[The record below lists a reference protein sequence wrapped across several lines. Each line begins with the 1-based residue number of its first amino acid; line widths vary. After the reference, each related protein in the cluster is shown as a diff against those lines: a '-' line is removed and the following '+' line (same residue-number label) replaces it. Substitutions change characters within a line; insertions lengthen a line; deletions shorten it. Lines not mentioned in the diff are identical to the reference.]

1 MPQIANELK
10 QKFGNLPGMKTCA
23 DSAPNGTDFTRAM
36 FQSGAVPKAINAS
49 FLDMDYKIYD
59 NPLFSNN
66 TFQVRRV
73 SRDLFIET
81 AQTTMTS
88 LKQK

>member
-36 FQSGAVPKAINAS
+36 FQGGAVPKAINAS

-66 TFQVRRV
+66 TFQVRRAMLPCWKM
-73 SRDLFIET
+73 RP
-81 AQTTMTS
+81 
-88 LKQK
+88 LKQPQHAFRH